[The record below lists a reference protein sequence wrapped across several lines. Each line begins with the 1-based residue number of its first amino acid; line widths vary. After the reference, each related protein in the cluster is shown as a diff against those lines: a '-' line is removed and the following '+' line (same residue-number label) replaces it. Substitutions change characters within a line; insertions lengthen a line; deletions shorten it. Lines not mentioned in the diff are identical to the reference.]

1 MGKRKR
7 TTTSSGKRSRRRQ
20 HGDNTPTNATKDM
33 NSQARRRTDSNWYRC
48 KDTNEDSAATPPPT
62 PAAAAAAAAAKNDVS
77 SRSEKLLPSFSM
89 LEVLMVLS
97 GSSEVAG

>member
-1 MGKRKR
+1 MGKGKR

-33 NSQARRRTDSNWYRC
+33 NSQGRRRTDSNWYRC
-48 KDTNEDSAATPPPT
+48 TNTNEDSAAAPPPT
-62 PAAAAAAAAAKNDVS
+62 HAAATKNDVS

-89 LEVLMVLS
+89 LEVLMVLN
-97 GSSEVAG
+97 GSSEAAG